1 VDKLQFNTL
10 ATLRFSGVSS
20 SVVETAEL
28 SGGAMMIDIS
38 LAQNDV
44 DNFKWVGPWS
54 DFTLKFSDKP
64 GMIFDSLS
72 VVSWSC
78 NPASDL
84 LGPVELDVVPVE
96 YLAMKE
102 PTHWIKS
109 PKLPSNSPS
118 FKVSGVAERASA
130 MTAVQ
135 SERFSSLKLNGFD
148 LREFA

>member
-44 DNFKWVGPWS
+44 DSFKWGGPWS

-78 NPASDL
+78 LQKIVEGEQRKSRERPAGTS
-84 LGPVELDVVPVE
+84 
-96 YLAMKE
+96 
-102 PTHWIKS
+102 
-109 PKLPSNSPS
+109 
-118 FKVSGVAERASA
+118 RA
-130 MTAVQ
+130 
-135 SERFSSLKLNGFD
+135 
-148 LREFA
+148 